1 MRGDMEQPLLG
12 DTNIY
17 HNALGLVLVSAN
29 PLRYKDL
36 SGPHDMSATHIW

>member
-1 MRGDMEQPLLG
+1 MRGDMEEPRLG

-29 PLRYKDL
+29 PLLHMGLSDL
-36 SGPHDMSATHIW
+36 RDMSATHI